1 MMKVNHQSEEVC
13 EKMKDQDVFE
23 IEKGMYDDIVPE
35 FEKLYADAGVEVK
48 FSAKSYNLPIKQD
61 YILLENLCQRGF
73 KNANRLE
80 GLDKEHTENVLKKL
94 AQWHAASAH
103 RVTVKGPYEQKYIDG
118 YFKSEGQELMK
129 EMFDGMG
136 KIFVSCAEKYS
147 NFNEYGKDL
156 VSIKSNIAT
165 RETLFYSFVF
175 VFCTEIGQLY
185 HDRNVFQIK
194 NTKP

>member
-1 MMKVNHQSEEVC
+1 MKVNHQSEEVC
-13 EKMKDQDVFE
+13 EKMKDQNVFK

-48 FSAKSYNLPIKQD
+48 FGAKSYNLPVKQE
-61 YILLENLCQRGF
+61 YILLENLCPRGF

-94 AQWHAASAH
+94 AQWHAASAY
-103 RVTVKGPYEQKYIDG
+103 RVAVKGPYEKKYTQG
-118 YFKSEGQELMK
+118 LFKTEGLQVVK
-129 EMFDGMG
+129 EMFNGLG
-136 KIFVSCAEKYS
+136 KSFVSCAEQYS

-156 VSIKSNIAT
+156 VNIKKNI
-165 RETLFYSFVF
+165 ETQRLLFYSFVF
-175 VFCTEIGQLY
+175 VLFPEIGQPWLIRCIY
-185 HDRNVFQIK
+185 ESK